1 MCSLTAVAWD
11 EWSSG
16 PASCRNFVQMYKLF
30 LKNPAWH
37 TKYFAVMAKEVLF
50 RWHFVALQAQK
61 KSTIFTDNAL
71 FLICNYEKIFLNTNK
86 SSMVT

>member
-1 MCSLTAVAWD
+1 
-11 EWSSG
+11 
-16 PASCRNFVQMYKLF
+16 
-30 LKNPAWH
+30 
-37 TKYFAVMAKEVLF
+37 MAKEVLF